1 PIFLHFQHEVWTP
14 TTFAP
19 AHEALTQAAS
29 TQVVSMHAGSPL
41 AYHLPLSPESAGP
54 KVGVGQAQFLSDTEG
69 WATGRDLTGI
79 AVWHYHNGQW
89 QTALH
94 LPAAPGADF
103 LGLGANSS
111 TDVWVLGT
119 AVVGTAFSSA
129 KLAFHPLS
137 TLSSGGPFVLLHFDG
152 HAWARM
158 PADSS
163 AGAPF
168 LDGGTWLAQY
178 GTVNR
183 QELVVGLL
191 LNQGGHWST
200 TTFPQP
206 VNNVLSARKAP
217 DGSTLVVAATGDTP
231 DTQTLQ
237 LLRYANGT
245 WSNV

>member
-1 PIFLHFQHEVWTP
+1 MDSDDAVCISRIAHGDHHALGKLYAQYRPSLYRYLWHYLHGDDCLVEEVLQD
-14 TTFAP
+14 TF
-19 AHEALTQAAS
+19 
-29 TQVVSMHAGSPL
+29 V
-41 AYHLPLSPESAGP
+41 
-54 KVGVGQAQFLSDTEG
+54 
-69 WATGRDLTGI
+69 
-79 AVWHYHNGQW
+79 AVWR
-89 QTALH
+89 A
-94 LPAAPGADF
+94 
-103 LGLGANSS
+103 
-111 TDVWVLGT
+111 
-119 AVVGTAFSSA
+119 AFSSA
-129 KLAFHPLS
+129 KLAFHLLS
-137 TLSSGGPFVLLHFDG
+137 TRSSGGPFVLLHFDG